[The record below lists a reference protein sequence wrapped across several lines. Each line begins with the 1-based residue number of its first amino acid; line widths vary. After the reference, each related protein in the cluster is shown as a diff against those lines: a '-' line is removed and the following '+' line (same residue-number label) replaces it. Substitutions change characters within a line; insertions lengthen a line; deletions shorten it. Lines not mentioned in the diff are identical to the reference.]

1 MPLSLDQLKQFL
13 EDELGVDVVDIT
25 EDTPLFSSGIVDSF
39 ALVSLMTFVE
49 SEADITISPSDVN
62 LDNFDSMSRIL
73 RYVAMVPV

>member
-25 EDTPLFSSGIVDSF
+25 EDTPLFSGGIVDSF
-39 ALVSLMTFVE
+39 ALVSLMTFIE